1 MNREF
6 KESSRQWT
14 SLGATDPL
22 WAVLSA
28 PEKKGGKW
36 NLEEFLATGDADIQ
50 RFSTLIERH
59 SALRRPFGDVLDFGC
74 GVGRLS
80 MAWSKHAKSV
90 TGVDVAS
97 TMIDRAREV
106 LSGIP
111 HVSVRL
117 NTEPNLG
124 QFPSESFDIVASHI
138 TLQHIPPSA
147 ALTYLRE
154 FARITRPGGVV
165 VFQIVTG
172 RKPGDW
178 KGHLADRLPWLAT
191 LHHRIALGFRVYVTP
206 EPLIRAAME
215 ELQMVLLNAE
225 TDEFAGDVATSR
237 TFLFAKPVGSRGEYP
252 RVNDPGAMTR
262 G

>member
-22 WAVLSA
+22 WAVLSD

-36 NLEEFLATGDADIQ
+36 NLEEFLATGDSDIQ

-80 MAWSKHAKSV
+80 FAWSKQARSV

-97 TMIDRAREV
+97 TMIERAQVV
-106 LSGIP
+106 LRGIP
-111 HVSVRL
+111 NVSVRL

-124 QFPSESFDIVASHI
+124 QFSSDSFDIVASYI
-138 TLQHIPPSA
+138 TLQHIPPSE
-147 ALTYLRE
+147 ALMYLRE
-154 FARITRPGGVV
+154 FARITRPGGVT

-206 EPLIRAAME
+206 EPLIRAAMQ
-215 ELQMVLLNAE
+215 ELRMNLLAVE
-225 TDEFAGDVATSR
+225 TDEAAGQVAVSR
-237 TFLFAKPVGSRGEYP
+237 TFLFAKPVGT
-252 RVNDPGAMTR
+252 PGK
-262 G
+262 